1 MNDHSL
7 TPMDE
12 QRALTAAA
20 FDALI
25 EQTLREGG
33 PVPAAEAQ
41 WLLNRLV
48 TSGLATGHGQGDAGV
63 ITLCGITAASNG
75 QPLALLR
82 NWQSAVRQRLAAGL
96 RR

>member
-1 MNDHSL
+1 MNDQAPVPL
-7 TPMDE
+7 DD

-25 EQTLREGG
+25 EQTLRQGG
-33 PVPAAEAQ
+33 PVPGAEAQ

-48 TSGLATGHGQGDAGV
+48 TAGLADTGRGESGTL
-63 ITLCGITAASNG
+63 TLCGITAASNG
-75 QPLALLR
+75 APLALLR